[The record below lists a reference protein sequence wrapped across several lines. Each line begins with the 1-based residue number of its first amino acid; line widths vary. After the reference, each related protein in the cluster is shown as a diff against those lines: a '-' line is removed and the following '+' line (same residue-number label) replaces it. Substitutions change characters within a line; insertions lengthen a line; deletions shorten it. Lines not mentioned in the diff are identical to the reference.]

1 MEFLTLNLI
10 IILVLY
16 SVLVMIYILE
26 GNEEKWLIIN
36 FIQFQLLEYQL
47 SWKTFSY
54 FKKSYQ
60 DFQEKLERW

>member
-10 IILVLY
+10 IILLLY

-47 SWKTFSY
+47 SWKTLSY